1 MTHEGKGPVEL
12 QLALLEVALEFS
24 GRPMTT
30 RLRERF
36 VEKLLRCYLSQA
48 PRAERGN
55 LPTDTRALP
64 SGAPPGRATARAPLP
79 QRGSDGLAGAGTGS
93 SRRRAGARRGRLPG
107 IRPAP
112 GRAH

>member
-1 MTHEGKGPVEL
+1 MTHEGKSPVEL

-48 PRAERGN
+48 PGAERGN
-55 LPTDTRALP
+55 PPASSRALL
-64 SGAPPGRATARAPLP
+64 PGRGAAAAARAPLP
-79 QRGSDGLAGAGTGS
+79 QRGSIRSAGAAKGAP
-93 SRRRAGARRGRLPG
+93 RRRASGRRGRLPG
-107 IRPAP
+107 VCPAP